1 MIDLKKLKE
10 ELTTEDIIELVT
22 YLGADRYNQKG
33 DTLMFPTICHNE
45 SSEDASLKLYYYDN
59 SKLFKCYTGC
69 PEESFDIYALFEKRY
84 KLLNKEYDYYK
95 DIVLIIAKNK
105 KIVEVESKGFSSK
118 YESDFSQYN
127 SPNIVLNIPPV
138 SKKVLKAFTFYPTVE
153 WLSDGISEDAM
164 KTYNILYSVDGNK
177 IIIPHYNED
186 NDLIGIRGRNLND
199 EDIAYGKYTPVKIEG
214 KMYSHPLSYNLYG
227 LNVNKENIER
237 YRMAIVA
244 ESEKAVLQ
252 YHTMFGKDKNICC
265 AVCGSVLQY
274 YQVELLLRHNVDKIL
289 IAFDKEGET
298 WKEQQEYY
306 NKLKNFCMKYRNKV
320 EMGFIYDSQN
330 LLNLKDSPFD
340 KGKDIFL
347 KLYKGANWF

>member
-10 ELTTEDIIELVT
+10 QLTPEDIIELVT
-22 YLGADRYNQKG
+22 YLGADRYNQRKG
-33 DTLMFPTICHNE
+33 CIMFPTICHNID
-45 SSEDASLKLYYYDN
+45 SEEASLKLYYYEN
-59 SKLFKCYTGC
+59 SQLFKCYTGC
-69 PEESFDIYALFEKRY
+69 PEESFDIYALFEKRF
-84 KLLNKEYDYYK
+84 KLLKKNDDYYK

-105 KIVEVESKGFSSK
+105 KITELDNQSFNNK

-127 SPNIVLNIPPV
+127 SPNIVLNIPAI
-138 SKKVLKAFTFYPTVE
+138 SKRVLKVFNFYPTVE
-153 WLSDGISEDAM
+153 WLNDGISEEAM
-164 KTYNILYSVDGNK
+164 KEYNILYSIDRNS
-177 IIIPHYNED
+177 IIIPHFNE
-186 NDLIGIRGRNLND
+186 NNELIGIRGRNLND
-199 EDIAYGKYTPVKIEG
+199 DDIKYGKYTPVQIEG
-214 KMYSHPLSYNLYG
+214 VIYSHPLTYNLYG
-227 LNVNKENIER
+227 LNNVKENIER
-237 YRMAIVA
+237 YRMAIIA
-244 ESEKAVLQ
+244 ESEKACMQ
-252 YHTMFGKDKNICC
+252 YYTMFGKDKNICC